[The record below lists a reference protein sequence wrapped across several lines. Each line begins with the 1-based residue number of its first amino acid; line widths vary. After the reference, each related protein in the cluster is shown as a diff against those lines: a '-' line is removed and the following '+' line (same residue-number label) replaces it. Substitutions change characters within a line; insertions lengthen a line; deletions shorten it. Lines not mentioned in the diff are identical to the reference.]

1 MKSAKINTEKMKK
14 VVEDLYIKELL
25 GVEVYNNINL
35 CPQIIPLIDQLRT
48 NLFAM
53 LVYALDNSIGYYEQ
67 FESVNVI
74 VQEIEAELSALP
86 NWKSSELL
94 KIIL

>member
-1 MKSAKINTEKMKK
+1 MKSAKIDTEKMKK

-25 GVEVYNNINL
+25 GVEVYSNINL

-53 LVYALDNSIGYYEQ
+53 LVYALDNSNDYYEQ
-67 FESVNVI
+67 FESVKVI